1 MLSFRLRGQVN
12 ESLRSTAV
20 IFETPSSLQHMKQS
34 WRKSN
39 DRLYGRSVEI
49 HPSVSSSSGKVVVHN
64 AAHTSSRSSC
74 WPFTGQTSVRH
85 TFSENTSLSSTP
97 CSEAQSWCFPFAKLG
112 KSTTPSRKNSMLRF
126 RADSLKCATARS
138 RSMQSSNPRCNPMAR
153 RHHSLRRGRHRRTN
167 SRAHGW
173 SAWAICDSS
182 LVIIG
187 SAANMDGAVSQFVS
201 PFRQLKAFAKYKST
215 KALNTTRHSEKHS
228 RTMDYEPASHFRN
241 EKRSARKVSR
251 R

>member
-1 MLSFRLRGQVN
+1 MHECRHSSSHARTPKHNECKQYKHTHASRRRCRMSRCNTCESRCSIMLSFRLRGQVN

-97 CSEAQSWCFPFAKLG
+97 CSEAQSRFLFPL
-112 KSTTPSRKNSMLRF
+112 
-126 RADSLKCATARS
+126 
-138 RSMQSSNPRCNPMAR
+138 Q
-153 RHHSLRRGRHRRTN
+153 SLRSQQRRPE
-167 SRAHGW
+167 RIHH
-173 SAWAICDSS
+173 
-182 LVIIG
+182 V
-187 SAANMDGAVSQFVS
+187 
-201 PFRQLKAFAKYKST
+201 
-215 KALNTTRHSEKHS
+215 
-228 RTMDYEPASHFRN
+228 
-241 EKRSARKVSR
+241 
-251 R
+251 

>member
-1 MLSFRLRGQVN
+1 MTGCTAALSRYTRACPVQV
-12 ESLRSTAV
+12 
-20 IFETPSSLQHMKQS
+20 
-34 WRKSN
+34 
-39 DRLYGRSVEI
+39 GRSLCTTLLTLL
-49 HPSVSSSSGKVVVHN
+49 HGVH
-64 AAHTSSRSSC
+64 AGLLLDKR
-74 WPFTGQTSVRH
+74 GIRH

-97 CSEAQSWCFPFAKLG
+97 CSEAQSRCFPFAKLG

-138 RSMQSSNPRCNPMAR
+138 RSMQRSNPRCNPMVS

-187 SAANMDGAVSQFVS
+187 SAANMDGAVYSLFIALTFVS
-201 PFRQLKAFAKYKST
+201 SCRLSAS
-215 KALNTTRHSEKHS
+215 SKHLPNI
-228 RTMDYEPASHFRN
+228 DQH
-241 EKRSARKVSR
+241 R